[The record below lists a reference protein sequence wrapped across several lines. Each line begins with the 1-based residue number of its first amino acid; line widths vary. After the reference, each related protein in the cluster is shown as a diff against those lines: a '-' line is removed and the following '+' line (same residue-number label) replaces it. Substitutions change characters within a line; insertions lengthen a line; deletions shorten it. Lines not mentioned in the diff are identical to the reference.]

1 LSLYN
6 LRGQNIFSIK
16 SNKKDYA
23 EIPFKKINN
32 LIIIEVKINNIP
44 LNLIFDT
51 GVKQTIL
58 LNFKEADSLNLKKLN
73 TRIFV
78 GAGNKKKNI
87 TAVKTIDNRIKIG
100 EDILSTDADVF
111 LIKNEDFKFSENLG
125 IPVYGFIGGD
135 LIDDF
140 SVEIDYSKNLLRF
153 YRSTP
158 ENLKKYKSYKS
169 IDIDIINGKPFIEA
183 EIYFDKK
190 QHKKL
195 KLLLDTGNSDALWLF
210 NSKRLKIPKSL
221 KKIPD
226 YFGLGFNGE
235 IQGER
240 FKLKQLKLSEKIKFK
255 DIYTALP
262 DSIYYKDLIRNNPF
276 DGIIGGEIL
285 RRFKLVFDYQDKK
298 IFLKK
303 RFWSC
308 FAEFPFNDS
317 GLQLIYAGKIPVK
330 IAKTVSKF
338 DNVDYDKRN
347 QIIIVTKTELIYE
360 YKLIDKIIVNYVRP
374 DSPAFKAGFAVGDI
388 ILKINGHDVYK
399 YNLNELEKKFLYKTG
414 KNLHFLIKRNGL
426 LLELQLENTSPF

>member
-1 LSLYN
+1 MSLYK
-6 LRGQNIFSIK
+6 LQGQNIFTLK
-16 SNKKDYA
+16 SDEKA
-23 EIPFKKINN
+23 FVEIPFKKINN
-32 LIIIEVKINNIP
+32 LIIINVEINDIP

-58 LNFKEADSLNLKKLN
+58 LNFKEADSLNLKKLK

-87 TAVKTIDNRIKIG
+87 TAVKSIDNRIKIG
-100 EDILSTDADVF
+100 KKIISTNADVF

-125 IPVYGFIGGD
+125 VPIFGFIGGD

-140 SVEIDYSKNLLRF
+140 LVEINYHKNILRF
-153 YRSTP
+153 YSINS
-158 ENLKKYKSYKS
+158 ENIRKFRSYKK
-169 IDIDIINGKPFIEA
+169 IDIDIIEDKPFVEA
-183 EIYFDKK
+183 KIFFDKTHTK
-190 QHKKL
+190 QV

-210 NSKRLKIPKSL
+210 NSKHLKVPAYL
-221 KKIPD
+221 KRIPD

-240 FKLKQLKLSEKIKFK
+240 FKLKQLKLPGNIKLK

-285 RRFKLVFDYQDKK
+285 RRFKIVLDYRHKK
-298 IFLKK
+298 LFLKRK
-303 RFWSC
+303 FWSY

-317 GLQLIYAGKIPVK
+317 GLQLIYAGKVPVK

-338 DNVDYDKRN
+338 DKVDYDKQN
-347 QIIIVTKTELIYE
+347 QIIILTKTELIYE
-360 YKLIDKIIVNYVRP
+360 YKLIDKIIVEYVRP
-374 DSPAFKAGFAVGDI
+374 ESPAYKAGFVKGDV
-388 ILKINGHDVYK
+388 ILKINGHNVYN
-399 YNLNELEKKFLYKTG
+399 YNLNQLENKFLYKTG
-414 KNLHFLIKRNGL
+414 KNLRFLIKRNGL
-426 LLELQLENTSPF
+426 IMELKLENTSPF

>member
-111 LIKNEDFKFSENLG
+111 LIKNEEFKFSENLG

-262 DSIYYKDLIRNNPF
+262 DSIYYKDLIRYTSF

-298 IFLKK
+298 IFLKR

-317 GLQLIYAGKIPVK
+317 GLQLKYSGKIPLK
-330 IAKTVSKF
+330 IARTVSKF
-338 DNVDYDKRN
+338 DKMNDDRN
-347 QIIIVTKTELIYE
+347 KIIFVTNTELIYE
-360 YKLIDKIIVNYVRP
+360 YKLIDKVVVSYVRP

-388 ILKINGHDVYK
+388 ILKINGYDVYN

-414 KNLHFLIKRNGL
+414 KNLHFLIERNGIKL
-426 LLELQLENTSPF
+426 KLQLENTSPF